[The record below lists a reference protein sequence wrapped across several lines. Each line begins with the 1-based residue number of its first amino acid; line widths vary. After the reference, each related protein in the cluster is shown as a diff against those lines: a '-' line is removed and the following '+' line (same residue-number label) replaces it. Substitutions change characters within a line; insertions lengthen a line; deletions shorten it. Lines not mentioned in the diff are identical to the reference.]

1 MFKTYFIYSAFD
13 SLLKILH
20 HTCSGN
26 RSVRH
31 TYLPPFKKVVFLLS
45 Y

>member
-1 MFKTYFIYSAFD
+1 MFKTYIIYTASD

-20 HTCSGN
+20 PICSWN
-26 RSVRH
+26 RSIRH